1 MKKLFISIVLIIVT
15 LAVYAQQI
23 PHVSH
28 FMYDNLRI
36 NPGSAG
42 SMDMICVTGIYRQQM
57 VGFPGNPEN
66 FFFNV
71 EVPFHLLNTKHGVGM
86 SIYRD
91 AIGFNSDIN
100 FQLGYAFRISVGDGT
115 LGIGIN
121 GALFDKSL
129 ISDWE
134 WRPSDVTQDEY
145 IPNGD
150 ADMTFSIGAGLFY
163 RRDDIYFGASVLNIN
178 SPEVVTPSGNTNNNE
193 SKYNLN
199 RHYYVTT
206 GYNMQLTNPAWE
218 LKPAVLLKSD
228 GIATDMD
235 FNLTVAY
242 NKKFW
247 GGVSYRTGGI
257 LVGMLGLELFEGL
270 KIGYSYD
277 FSTTA
282 LTNYEQGTHEILLN
296 YCFKIGVEKAP
307 QKYKSIRFL

>member
-1 MKKLFISIVLIIVT
+1 MKKLLTSFILIIIT
-15 LAVYAQQI
+15 CGIYAQQI

-42 SMDMICVTGIYRQQM
+42 SMDMVCITGIYRNQM
-57 VGFPGNPEN
+57 VGFPGKPEN
-66 FFFNV
+66 FFFNA
-71 EVPFHLLNTKHGVGM
+71 ETPFNLFGAKHGVGI

-91 AIGFNSDIN
+91 AIGFNSDIEL
-100 FQLGYAFRISVGDGT
+100 QLGYAFRFNIGDGT

-121 GALFDKSL
+121 GAMIDKTL
-129 ISDWE
+129 NNAE
-134 WRPSDVTQDEY
+134 WTPTDANQDQY

-150 ADMTFSIGAGLFY
+150 AEMTFTFGAGLFY
-163 RRDDIYFGASVLNIN
+163 RREDIYFGVSVLNIN
-178 SPEVVTPSGNTNNNE
+178 SPEVVTPPSGGNNNE

-206 GYNMQLTNPAWE
+206 GYNMQLSNPAWE
-218 LKPAVLLKSD
+218 IKPAVLLRSD

-247 GGVSYRTGGI
+247 GGVSYRTGGALI
-257 LVGMLGLELFEGL
+257 GMAGFQLFEGL

-277 FSTTA
+277 FSISS
-282 LTNYEQGTHEILLN
+282 LTKHEQGSHEILLN

-307 QKYKSIRFL
+307 QKYKSIRYL